1 MDIRLRK
8 YTLPWT
14 TLKER
19 FVQRFSHG
27 FGDSEDAV
35 NVPELDEDELE
46 NREASVRG
54 DAHYNFRKRRR
65 LAFTKYTPEGSL
77 DEESSPEQAA
87 QEVFDAAE
95 HEPEEVTKTV
105 PPTNPPTRTTQW
117 VPNQG
122 IGSVTGQPI
131 ALPAMSMVPV
141 LAQQPPVAQYYLI
154 PQPSFNSAG
163 FMPQQVSFITMQNGP
178 QLMPSAIQYR
188 F

>member
-46 NREASVRG
+46 NREVSVRG

-65 LAFTKYTPEGSL
+65 LAFNNYTPEGSQ
-77 DEESSPEQAA
+77 DEESSP
-87 QEVFDAAE
+87 
-95 HEPEEVTKTV
+95 
-105 PPTNPPTRTTQW
+105 
-117 VPNQG
+117 
-122 IGSVTGQPI
+122 
-131 ALPAMSMVPV
+131 
-141 LAQQPPVAQYYLI
+141 
-154 PQPSFNSAG
+154 
-163 FMPQQVSFITMQNGP
+163 
-178 QLMPSAIQYR
+178 
-188 F
+188 